1 MKKSIL
7 IFLILLGPLMGLA
20 GQKVIVSAG
29 GKLTVFLVGDDGL
42 TVDGTIDLPG
52 NSGPFGISTD
62 GRFLYA
68 NTSLEVAGSKKPVP
82 AVATF
87 SVSTGA
93 RLTLLETAP
102 SLWNSGYLSPESDG
116 RFFAGNSYGQGKV
129 GVWALDEDRVYRGA
143 EPFEFELEK
152 KAHAAVFS
160 PDNRFLFVPATGP
173 NKVFQLVFNGEK
185 GTVHPNQ
192 PSSAPG
198 SRNPEDARQ
207 PRHIVFHPELGMAYT
222 TNEREHPGAGAW
234 RFDREKGVLESVQ
247 AVRSVP
253 GDDEGMTT
261 ADLHLSPDGK
271 FLYVSN
277 RDIKN
282 RNNPDEG
289 RDAIALF
296 SVNQADGLL
305 TFVQTFPCEKIP
317 RSFAVGLE
325 GKRVFVS
332 GQGDQKLGDY
342 LVDQE
347 SGHLTRMG
355 RHDLPGVPSWVSVI
369 DAE

>member
-7 IFLILLGPLMGLA
+7 TILILLAPVIGFA

-29 GKLTVFLVGDDGL
+29 GKLTVFQVGEDGL
-42 TVDGTIDLPG
+42 SIDSTIDLDG
-52 NSGPFGISTD
+52 SSGPFGVSAD
-62 GRFLYA
+62 GRLLYV
-68 NTSLEVAGSKKPVP
+68 NTSQEIAGSKRPAP

-87 SVSTGA
+87 SVSSEGKLA
-93 RLTLLETAP
+93 RLEKAL
-102 SLWNSGYLSPESDG
+102 SQWNSGYLSPEVSG

-129 GVWALDEDRVYRGA
+129 GIWPLDRDGVFRGGK
-143 EPFEFELEK
+143 PFEFELEK

-173 NKVFQLVFNGEK
+173 NKVFQLVFNGDK
-185 GTVHPNQ
+185 GSVHPNQ

-198 SRNPEDARQ
+198 SRNSDDARQ
-207 PRHIVFHPELGMAYT
+207 PRHIIFHPGLEMAYT

-234 RFDREKGVLESVQ
+234 RFDQEKGVLESIQ
-247 AVRSVP
+247 AIRSVP

-296 SVNQADGLL
+296 TVNQTDGLL
-305 TFVQTFPCEKIP
+305 TFVKTFPCEKIP
-317 RSFAVGLE
+317 RSFALGLE
-325 GKRVFVS
+325 GRRVFVS

-342 LVDQE
+342 SVDLA
-347 SGHLTRMG
+347 SGHLTRLG
-355 RHDLPGVPSWVSVI
+355 QYDLPGVPSWVSVI
-369 DAE
+369 DTE